1 MIKSREEAFEALRLK
16 LSERVRIDFV
26 DFGLWK
32 NAEIFAFW
40 QDDYGDGSLI
50 STRSLSDVETWF
62 GDGAV
67 LTDRFWKYNSETGE
81 TQPCLMLVG
90 KKLVKLKKIKQ
101 HQELR
106 SSFTKTAK
114 KMFNSR

>member
-26 DFGLWK
+26 DSGLWK

-40 QDDYGDGSLI
+40 QDDYGEGSLI
-50 STRSLSDVETWF
+50 STRSLSEF